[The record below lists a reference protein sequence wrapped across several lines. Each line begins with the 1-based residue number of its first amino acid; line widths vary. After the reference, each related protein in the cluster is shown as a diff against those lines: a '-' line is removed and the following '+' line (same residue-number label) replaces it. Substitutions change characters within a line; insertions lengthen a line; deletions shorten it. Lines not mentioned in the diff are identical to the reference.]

1 MKLVAL
7 ILLVVVAYVVWKR
20 IAPRTAT
27 SATAGTSM
35 AKATAPTQPQM
46 QGVQYISASDEYTNQ
61 YASWLG
67 NNGYVTTPEWI
78 APTG

>member
-7 ILLVVVAYVVWKR
+7 ILLVFVAYVVWKR
-20 IAPRTAT
+20 IAPRAAT
-27 SATAGTSM
+27 PTAGTSM

>member
-1 MKLVAL
+1 MKLIAV
-7 ILLVVVAYVVWKR
+7 ILLIAVAYVVWKH
-20 IAPRTAT
+20 AHAAT
-27 SATAGTSM
+27 PAVAAGASA
-35 AKATAPTQPQM
+35 AKAVPAATPVQT